1 MRVLKYIVFVTAALA
16 LAGCEGT
23 DRPLSYGE
31 KGVYSGK
38 SDTELTSQQVEALR
52 RRGSYQKQP

>member
-1 MRVLKYIVFVTAALA
+1 MRVLKYTVFVTAALA

-23 DRPLSYGE
+23 DRPLSFGE

-38 SDTELTSQQVEALR
+38 KDTELTSEQVETLR
-52 RRGSYQKQP
+52 QRGRQQNQP

>member
-1 MRVLKYIVFVTAALA
+1 MRVLKYTLFAAAALA

-38 SDTELTSQQVEALR
+38 KDTELSSDQVETLHR
-52 RRGSYQKQP
+52 RVSSQKQP